1 MNNAL
6 SVNRKTPIVAVAID
20 HVYGCVAQRA
30 PGRSAARPEVI
41 PMAKPRQ
48 IAGIHRGGPL
58 HWVGDG
64 FRVSTYFPAQAN
76 WTAA

>member
-30 PGRSAARPEVI
+30 PAGLLRA
-41 PMAKPRQ
+41 PR
-48 IAGIHRGGPL
+48 
-58 HWVGDG
+58 
-64 FRVSTYFPAQAN
+64 
-76 WTAA
+76 